1 MYPARWTDPDALR
14 VREKCLVSFSR
25 GSRACIGQNLAMCE
39 LYVTLGTLFR
49 RFEDLKPFDVGPEDM
64 TYGDYFSAF
73 HPKGARAFRVVMTDT
88 TTDPNS
94 FS

>member
-1 MYPARWTDPDALR
+1 MPCQFQPGFPRLHWPEPGD
-14 VREKCLVSFSR
+14 VR
-25 GSRACIGQNLAMCE
+25 A
-39 LYVTLGTLFR
+39 YVTLGTLFR